1 MGAPAASLRECGGRQ
16 FPVAE
21 RYRFAHDTLVFLG
34 VEIGGT
40 KLQVGLCD
48 ARGRL
53 RTLERRSVERGK
65 GAAGIRSQIERL
77 APPLL
82 KHVRAIGVGFG
93 GPFDVKRGRAVRS
106 HQIAGW
112 DGFPV
117 KRWFERKFGLPVF
130 VDNDQNCAA
139 LAEATVGAG
148 KGLSRVFYVTV
159 GTGIGGGLVIGGE
172 LYNGRYGAAEIG
184 HTVLMVHRQ
193 GRLCHRTVES
203 VASGLAIERG
213 VSTVSQAAR
222 YLGVAIANAIALL
235 NPDIVIVG
243 GGVSLAREKFFR
255 PLRATVKRRVFP
267 VFRDNYRI
275 VPPALGESVVVVGAA
290 LLASCSCA
298 SLKRRGPGQA
308 FGASQKRR
316 YTGRGH

>member
-1 MGAPAASLRECGGRQ
+1 MI
-16 FPVAE
+16 
-21 RYRFAHDTLVFLG
+21 LG

-40 KLQVGLCD
+40 KLQLGVCD
-48 ARGRL
+48 RRGRV
-53 RTLERRSVERGK
+53 RTLERRSVEREK
-65 GAAGIRSQIERL
+65 GAAGIRQQIERL

-82 KHVRAIGVGFG
+82 KQVTAIGVGFG
-93 GPFDVKRGRAVRS
+93 GPFDVERGRAVRS

-148 KGLSRVFYVTV
+148 RGLRRVFYVTV
-159 GTGIGGGLVIGGE
+159 GTGIGGGLVIDGE
-172 LYNGRYGAAEIG
+172 LYNGRSGAAEIG
-184 HTVLMVHRQ
+184 HTWVGDHKL
-193 GRLCHRTVES
+193 ES

-222 YLGVAIANAIALL
+222 YVGVAIANAIAIII
-235 NPDIVIVG
+235 PDIVIVG
-243 GGVSLAREKFFR
+243 GGVSLAGEKFFR
-255 PLRATVKRRVFP
+255 PLRATVKRYVFP

-275 VPPALGESVVVVGAA
+275 VPPALGEAVVVVGAA
-290 LLASCSCA
+290 LLART
-298 SLKRRGPGQA
+298 K
-308 FGASQKRR
+308 
-316 YTGRGH
+316 